1 MTRTSRML
9 SRVPLR
15 GFPAVIDAGVRT
27 LILGSFPSVRSLAK
41 GQYYGHPQNQF
52 WRLVGR
58 IVEEPL
64 NDMEYEARLKA
75 LLRHH
80 IGLWDV
86 LESCR
91 RGGSLDSAIR
101 DATHN
106 RFERVTNVTR
116 RLCRVC
122 FNGKTAGRL
131 EPYFAE
137 QGYETHVMPSS
148 SPANTL
154 AFSVKLRAW
163 RRALSVNTRS
173 VRKNTGHR
181 SQVTGHPFPC

>member
-1 MTRTSRML
+1 M
-9 SRVPLR
+9 
-15 GFPAVIDAGVRT
+15 
-27 LILGSFPSVRSLAK
+27 ILGSFPSQRSLAK

-52 WRLVGR
+52 WRLVGQV
-58 IVEEPL
+58 IDEPL
-64 NDMEYEARLKA
+64 HEMQYKA
-75 LLRHH
+75 KLRALRRHH

-106 RFERVTNVTR
+106 RFERVTNVTK

-137 QGYETHVMPSS
+137 QGYATFVMPSS
-148 SPANTL
+148 SPANTVPF
-154 AFSVKLRAW
+154 AIKLRAW
-163 RRALSVNTRS
+163 RRALSASTRS
-173 VRKNTGHR
+173 VQRSSGHR
-181 SQVTGHPFPC
+181 SRVTGHPLQC

>member
-1 MTRTSRML
+1 MTGTAQPPSRP
-9 SRVPLR
+9 PLH
-15 GFPAVIDAGVRT
+15 GFPPVLDEQVTT
-27 LILGSFPSVRSLAK
+27 LILGSFPSERSLEK
-41 GQYYGHPQNQF
+41 RQYYGHPQNQF

-58 IVEEPL
+58 VIEEPL
-64 NDMEYEARLKA
+64 HEMQYEAKLQA

-80 IGLWDV
+80 IGVWDV

-106 RFERVTNVTR
+106 QFERVTLVAK

-131 EPYFAE
+131 EPFFAG
-137 QGYETHVMPSS
+137 QGYETFVLPSS
-148 SPANTL
+148 SPANTMP
-154 AFSVKLRAW
+154 FPVKLRAW
-163 RRALSVNTRS
+163 RRAFLAKMRNVQRNS
-173 VRKNTGHR
+173 GHR
-181 SQVTGHPFPC
+181 SPVTGHSPQC

>member
-1 MTRTSRML
+1 MRGSSRTRY
-9 SRVPLR
+9 RVSLR
-15 GFPAVIDAGVRT
+15 GFPPVIDPRVTT
-27 LILGSFPSVRSLAK
+27 LILGSFPSERSLAK
-41 GQYYGHPQNQF
+41 GQYYAHPQNQF

-58 IVEEPL
+58 IVGEPL
-64 NDMEYEARLKA
+64 HEMRYEGRLDA

-91 RGGSLDSAIR
+91 RRGSLDSAIR

-106 RFERVTNVTR
+106 QFERVTRVTG

-122 FNGKTAGRL
+122 FNGKAAGQL

-137 QGYETHVMPSS
+137 QGYETFVMPSS
-148 SPANTL
+148 SPANTVPI
-154 AFSVKLRAW
+154 SIKLRAW
-163 RRALSVNTRS
+163 RRALTVRTGT
-173 VRKNTGHR
+173 VRKMAGHR
-181 SQVTGHPFPC
+181 SRVTGHPFQC